1 MGLPKFE
8 GKQVIAARMAIV
20 GAGDGLSAAL
30 DLEPIAL
37 KIGQRVRLVLEG
49 EVRDVDH
56 TPIKK
61 GENSVLARKHVVS
74 TESIMLVTE
83 EEDDASIVVML
94 AANADR
100 LQRAKDS
107 MEGQR
112 NFGDETPDAELSPEE
127 LEVRNKL
134 KGIADKE

>member
-1 MGLPKFE
+1 MALPRFE
-8 GKQVIAARMAIV
+8 GKPVIASRMAIV

-30 DLEPIAL
+30 DLEPVAL
-37 KIGQRVRLVLEG
+37 KIGQRVRVVLEG

-74 TESIMLVTE
+74 TEGIMLVTDE
-83 EEDDASIVVML
+83 SDDAQIKLML
-94 AANADR
+94 AADADR

-107 MEGQR
+107 AEGQGR
-112 NFGDETPDAELSPEE
+112 LDDELPDDELDDDERAIRDK
-127 LEVRNKL
+127 V
-134 KGIADKE
+134 KGTVKKA

>member
-1 MGLPKFE
+1 MALPKFE

-83 EEDDASIVVML
+83 EEDDASIVRML

-112 NFGDETPDAELSPEE
+112 AFGDEMPDDELTADE
-127 LEVRNKL
+127 LKIRRNLQGK
-134 KGIADKE
+134 ADKE